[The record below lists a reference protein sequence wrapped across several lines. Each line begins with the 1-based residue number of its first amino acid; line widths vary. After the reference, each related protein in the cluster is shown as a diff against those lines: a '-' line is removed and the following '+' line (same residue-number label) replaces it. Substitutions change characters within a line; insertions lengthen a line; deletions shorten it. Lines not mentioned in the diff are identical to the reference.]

1 MANSEKMTP
10 ELVER
15 ITRLAQ
21 QMTER
26 RERFLADL
34 IRIRSYTGQERPAV
48 ERTLQELRAIG
59 CDEVWRDSA
68 GNALGRIGYG
78 PRVIL
83 YDAHLD
89 TNEVADER
97 GWPHPPLEPVVEGD
111 TMYGLGAS
119 DCKSGVAAI
128 VYGAAILAQLRRS
141 GVGAGFSASP
151 GAHAGAAGAP
161 SQEGS
166 PEGIKNPPLR
176 LDDFSI
182 VIMGATLEEDA
193 EGFALRSLVE
203 RDGLKPEVV
212 LLAEATDLTLRR
224 GQRGRCELR
233 VRTEGRA
240 AHASQP
246 HLGESAILKM
256 LPVIAA
262 LEAMN
267 ASLPVDPIFGRGTQ
281 VVSLIEGPHTPN
293 SVPAWCEVA
302 VDRRLTPGE
311 TAQQMLDSLRA
322 VVEPLG
328 AMVRIPDQPV
338 LTHTGL
344 RLDGPSFYPG
354 WLLPEDDPL
363 LAVGK
368 ATCEALWG
376 VVPRVDVWR
385 FSTDGTYSAGAAGIP
400 TLGFGPEEEQY
411 VHAADDQVSLTKLR
425 KAAEFYA
432 LFPLIYAG
440 AV

>member
-1 MANSEKMTP
+1 MHP
-10 ELVER
+10 ELTRR
-15 ITRLAQ
+15 ITALSH

-34 IRIRSYTGQERPAV
+34 IRIRSYTGQEGPAV

-59 CDEVWRDSA
+59 CDEVWTDSA
-68 GNALGRIGYG
+68 GNALGRIGHG
-78 PRVIL
+78 PRIIL

-97 GWPHPPLEPVVEGD
+97 EWPHPPLEPAVEGD
-111 TMYGLGAS
+111 VMYGLGAS
-119 DCKSGVAAI
+119 DCKGGVAAI
-128 VYGAAILAQLRRS
+128 VYGAAILAALRDE
-141 GVGAGFSASP
+141 F
-151 GAHAGAAGAP
+151 
-161 SQEGS
+161 
-166 PEGIKNPPLR
+166 PEVRR
-176 LDDFSI
+176 LLEEIS
-182 VIMGATLEEDA
+182 VVVMGATLEEDA
-193 EGFALRSLVE
+193 EGFALRALVE
-203 RDGLKPEVV
+203 RDGLRPEVV

-224 GQRGRCELR
+224 GQRGRCEVR

-267 ASLPVDPIFGRGTQ
+267 ADLPVDPIFGCGTQ
-281 VVSLIEGPHTPN
+281 VVTLIEGPHTPN

-302 VDRRLTPGE
+302 VDRRLVPGE
-311 TAQQMLDSLRA
+311 TPESVLAGIRA
-322 VVEPLG
+322 VVEPL
-328 AMVRIPDQPV
+328 AATARIPDQPV

-344 RLDGPSFYPG
+344 RLDGPSFYHG
-354 WLLPEDDPL
+354 WLLAEDHPL
-363 LAVGK
+363 LGVGQ
-368 ATCEALWG
+368 ATCQALWG
-376 VVPRVDVWR
+376 EPAAVDVWR
-385 FSTDGTYSAGAAGIP
+385 FSTDGAYSAGAAGIS

-411 VHAADDQVSLTKLR
+411 VHAANDQVNLTKLR

-440 AV
+440 R

>member
-1 MANSEKMTP
+1 MSHSLQS
-10 ELVER
+10 ELVDR
-15 ITRLAQ
+15 ISILAE
-21 QMTER
+21 QMTEP

-48 ERTLQELRAIG
+48 ERTLAELKAIG
-59 CDEVWRDSA
+59 CDEVWQDSA
-68 GNALGRIGYG
+68 GNALGRIGLG

-83 YDAHLD
+83 YNAHLD
-89 TNEVADER
+89 TNEVADESE
-97 GWPHPPLEPVVEGD
+97 WPHPPLDPVVEGD
-111 TMYGLGAS
+111 TMFGLGAS
-119 DCKSGVAAI
+119 DCKGGVAAI
-128 VYGAAILAQLRRS
+128 VYGAAILAQLRRETFEVS
-141 GVGAGFSASP
+141 
-151 GAHAGAAGAP
+151 
-161 SQEGS
+161 E
-166 PEGIKNPPLR
+166 KLR
-176 LDDFSI
+176 DLSV

-203 RDGLKPEVV
+203 RDGLRPDIV

-224 GQRGRCELR
+224 GQRGRCEVR

-267 ASLPVDPIFGRGTQ
+267 GHLPVDPIFGAGNQ
-281 VVSLIEGPHTPN
+281 VVTLIEGPHTPN
-293 SVPAWCEVA
+293 SVPSWCEVA
-302 VDRRLTPGE
+302 VDRRLVPGE
-311 TAQQMLDSLRA
+311 SAESVLAGIQA

-328 AMVRIPDQPV
+328 ATARIPIQPV

-354 WLLPEDDPL
+354 WLLPESDPL
-363 LAVGK
+363 LAAGK
-368 ATCEALWG
+368 ATGAALFGAEPG
-376 VVPRVDVWR
+376 VGIWR

-400 TLGFGPEEEQY
+400 SLGFGPEEEQY
-411 VHAADDQVSLTKLR
+411 VHTALDQINLTKLR
-425 KAAEFYA
+425 KAAAFYA
-432 LFPLIYAG
+432 AFPFLYSSQVARPG
-440 AV
+440 A

>member
-1 MANSEKMTP
+1 MQSEF
-10 ELVER
+10 VNR
-15 ITRLAQ
+15 ITALSH

-26 RERFLADL
+26 REGFLADL
-34 IRIRSYTGQERPAV
+34 IRIRSYTGREGQAV
-48 ERTLQELRAIG
+48 ERMLQELAAIG
-59 CDEVWRDSA
+59 CDEVWIDSA
-68 GNALGRIGYG
+68 GNALGRIGRG

-97 GWPHPPLEPVVEGD
+97 EWPHPPLEPVVEGD
-111 TMYGLGAS
+111 VMYGLGAS
-119 DCKSGVAAI
+119 DCKGGVAAI
-128 VYGAAILAQLRRS
+128 VYGAAILAALQHVPEVRRLLEAVS
-141 GVGAGFSASP
+141 V
-151 GAHAGAAGAP
+151 
-161 SQEGS
+161 
-166 PEGIKNPPLR
+166 
-176 LDDFSI
+176 
-182 VIMGATLEEDA
+182 VVMGATLEEDA

-203 RDGLKPEVV
+203 RDGLRPEVV

-256 LPVIAA
+256 LPVVSA
-262 LEAMN
+262 LDAMN
-267 ASLPVDPIFGRGTQ
+267 AGLSVDPIFGRGSQ

-311 TAQQMLDSLRA
+311 TPEEVLAGVRG

-328 AMVRIPDQPV
+328 ASVRIPEQPV
-338 LTHTGL
+338 LTHTGQ

-363 LAVGK
+363 LAAGQ
-368 ATCEALWG
+368 ATCRMLWG
-376 VVPRVDVWR
+376 HAPRVDVWR

-411 VHAADDQVSLTKLR
+411 VHAANDQVNLTKLR

-432 LFPLIYAG
+432 AFPLVY
-440 AV
+440 VDS